1 MCSRIPLQ
9 SMQAIPNAVL
19 LLAGFLSGRL
29 LTGSF
34 RLFHTRYPHGEQQAE
49 CDECSTDGQ
58 ADILDVMQ
66 QEKDEF

>member
-1 MCSRIPLQ
+1 MCSRVPLQ

-19 LLAGFLSGRL
+19 LPAGFLSGGL
-29 LTGSF
+29 LTGSL

-49 CDECSTDGQ
+49 CDECSADGQ